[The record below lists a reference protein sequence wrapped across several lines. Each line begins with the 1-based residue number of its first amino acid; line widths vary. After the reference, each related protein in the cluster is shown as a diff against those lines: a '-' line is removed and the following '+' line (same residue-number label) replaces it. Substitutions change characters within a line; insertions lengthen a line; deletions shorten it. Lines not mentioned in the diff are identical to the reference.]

1 MTLVGNTKNSNSA
14 RKNPKTR
21 FLSYQ
26 DVVDVKLSQYV
37 LLGNIGLKKSL
48 YLKVQRKTVTPCS
61 KVSLNLV

>member
-37 LLGNIGLKKSL
+37 LLGNIGLKK
-48 YLKVQRKTVTPCS
+48 VFIS
-61 KVSLNLV
+61 KFKEKQ